1 MQITFTNSRRETC
14 VVFITQEMAEKLIDT
29 LYPDKGLTG
38 ISKGYITLV
47 NFICKE
53 VK

>member
-1 MQITFTNSRRETC
+1 MRITFHKRSETC
-14 VVFITQEMAEKLIDT
+14 VVIISQEMAEKLIDV

-38 ISKGYITLV
+38 ISKGYIELV

-53 VK
+53 K